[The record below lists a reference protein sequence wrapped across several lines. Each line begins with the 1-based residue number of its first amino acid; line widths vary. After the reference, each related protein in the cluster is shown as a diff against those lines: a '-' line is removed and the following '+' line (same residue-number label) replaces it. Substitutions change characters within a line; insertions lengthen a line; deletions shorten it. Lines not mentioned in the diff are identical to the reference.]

1 MFLTWIIQNK
11 WNLCLESVG
20 LIQRSTKRLE
30 SLKLDKYGKVN
41 YYLVLKAYMDAFR
54 CIIAK

>member
-1 MFLTWIIQNK
+1 MFQTWIIQNK

-20 LIQRSTKRLE
+20 LIQRNIKRLE
-30 SLKLDKYGKVN
+30 SLKLDKYGRVN
-41 YYLVLKAYMDAFR
+41 YYRVLKAYMDAFR